1 MLSPPLTLDGFVQ
14 YYTTLVFEIGTAWR
28 FCAPSKRFGV
38 SCATITPTLYLKL
51 VAMTGVAPA
60 VVYSPLKRTWNIHSW
75 IFVHRLSLF
84 DYIAIKLV
92 RNDGYAPSVRSPK
105 LRVLLLHQSLF

>member
-1 MLSPPLTLDGFVQ
+1 MYDMVR
-14 YYTTLVFEIGTAWR
+14 I
-28 FCAPSKRFGV
+28 
-38 SCATITPTLYLKL
+38 LKM

-92 RNDGYAPSVRSPK
+92 GNVGIAPLLK
-105 LRVLLLHQSLF
+105 LPRPVCCCYNTLPILLKIGQE